1 MKKETTTRPKTQKP
15 SASDGKQASTRRDFV
30 KSMAAAGA
38 TAGAGL
44 LIVPSAIAFG
54 SQANSSLGLGVI
66 GCGGRGNSDGEDFLN
81 STDVRITALADMFED
96 RVISTRA
103 HFDKISEE
111 KGRAKISDSN
121 LFKGPK
127 AYEKLLQSK
136 DVDVVL
142 ITSPPYFHPEHLE
155 ATVNAGKHVYCE
167 KPVATDVQGCQRVIA
182 IGKKAQGKVSL
193 HVGFQKRFDEG
204 YRGMIERIHA
214 GDIGDIVLGQS
225 FYYTNDLGRQ
235 NKPGMSELEAR
246 IRNWVF
252 DRALSGDIL
261 VEQNIH
267 IIDIVNWAMKSHPVK
282 AMGICGRSL
291 RKQVDAIPA
300 DYLTSDHF
308 ILTYVYPNDVHVS
321 FNSNQFRNKGYRQQG
336 ERFFGTNGAA
346 ESYQSGPASIILN
359 QVKEG
364 QKTGDKI
371 DTGKVNLGAAVGTK
385 MKALIESIKS
395 GQFHNEAEQGAET
408 TLTTILGRTAAYS
421 GREVTWEKMI
431 KSNEKWNLKLN
442 LDSLGGSEVISMKG

>member
-1 MKKETTTRPKTQKP
+1 MKKETTTRQQTRRP
-15 SASDGKQASTRRDFV
+15 SASADKLAPTRRDFV
-30 KSMAAAGA
+30 KTTAA
-38 TAGAGL
+38 AGAGL

-54 SQANSSLGLGVI
+54 SEANSSLGLGVI
-66 GCGGRGNSDGEDFLN
+66 GCGGRGNYDGGKFLN
-81 STDVRITALADMFED
+81 NTDVRITALADMFED
-96 RVISTRA
+96 RVLSTRV
-103 HFDKISEE
+103 HFDKMSEE

-121 LFKGPK
+121 LFKGPR

-136 DVDVVL
+136 DVDLVL

-155 ATVNAGKHVYCE
+155 AAVNAGKHAYCE

-182 IGKKAQGKVSL
+182 AGKKAQGKVSL
-193 HVGFQKRFDEG
+193 HIGFQKRYDEG
-204 YRGMIERIHA
+204 YRGMIRRIHA

-235 NKPGMSELEAR
+235 NKPGMSDLEAR

-267 IIDIVNWAMKSHPVK
+267 ILDIVNWAMKSHPVK
-282 AMGICGRSL
+282 AMGVCGRSL
-291 RKQVDAIPA
+291 RKQVDAIPP
-300 DYLTSDHF
+300 DYLCSDHF

-336 ERFFGTNGAA
+336 ERFFGVNGAA
-346 ESYQSGPASIILN
+346 ESFQSGPASIILN
-359 QVKEG
+359 QVQEG

-371 DTGKVNLGAAVGTK
+371 DTGNVDLDAAVGAK
-385 MKALIESIKS
+385 MKALVESIKS
-395 GQFHNEAEQGAET
+395 GQFHNEAEQGAES

-431 KSNEKWNLKLN
+431 RSNEKWGMKLN
-442 LDSLGGSEVISMKG
+442 LDSLGGAEAVSMKG